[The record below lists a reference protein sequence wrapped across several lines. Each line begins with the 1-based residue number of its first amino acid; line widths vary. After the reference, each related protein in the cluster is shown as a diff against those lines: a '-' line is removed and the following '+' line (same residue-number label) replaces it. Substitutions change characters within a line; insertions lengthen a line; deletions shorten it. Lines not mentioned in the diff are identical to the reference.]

1 MVEISTL
8 EFALLVQALFIVCVL
23 LLAWMARLRRTRA
36 QLAQLR
42 LQPTVAGY
50 CREHSE
56 RMRAALA
63 EDTLDA
69 DSRRSANLRL
79 AYLER
84 ECATLDAADLS
95 PNWWRDLHLSLCVH
109 CVQAHDSATEV
120 EPSSPAS
127 DQADSEDA
135 DMAQILNQQ
144 LTAIAQLEHI
154 LAENSDAA
162 AIKNV
167 LGEPIEQ
174 LRLSTRE
181 LKFCTDM
188 MEEENDFLRGQIRTL
203 ISGQ

>member
-8 EFALLVQALFIVCVL
+8 EFALMVQALLIVCVL
-23 LLAWMARLRRTRA
+23 LAVWMARLRRTRA
-36 QLAQLR
+36 QLARLR
-42 LQPTVAGY
+42 RQPTVGGY
-50 CREHSE
+50 FHEHSGH
-56 RMRAALA
+56 MRAALA

-79 AYLER
+79 AYLELER
-84 ECATLDAADLS
+84 ATLDTTDLA
-95 PNWWRDLHLSLCVH
+95 PNWWRDLHLGLCVH
-109 CVQAHDSATEV
+109 CGQAHDSATEV
-120 EPSSPAS
+120 EPAS
-127 DQADSEDA
+127 ATSDPDDSENV

-144 LTAIAQLEHI
+144 LAAIARLEHI

-188 MEEENDFLRGQIRTL
+188 MEEENDFLRGQIRAL
-203 ISGQ
+203 VSEQ